1 MPVRVRLKHAVK
13 VRVKDAVSEERQDAG
28 GEEGAGGASKH
39 LSGEHHP
46 TLQPAA

>member
-1 MPVRVRLKHAVK
+1 MRVRVKNAVR
-13 VRVKDAVSEERQDAG
+13 VRVKDAVSEGRQDAG

-46 TLQPAA
+46 TL